1 MRFGIIIFLLTVTL
15 LGSGGY
21 SRAAD
26 DKFPE
31 AEKLY
36 QAGEW
41 EKARQT
47 YSDLLTSHG
56 ADTLPPSFFYNL
68 GTVSY
73 RAGQP
78 GTAYAYL
85 LRALAAR
92 PWDGDTLHNLKI
104 VEAKLPAMT
113 LATQPS
119 SWISSWPL
127 TAHFLPWT
135 CWLIPL
141 LVAAAGW
148 QWALTRDD
156 SRTKKYLWG
165 AVTLVLLVVGI
176 TGIQQTR
183 APVAAFVRNAQVK
196 SGPGTSFPD
205 IVALNA
211 GAVVNT
217 EDFRDGWKKIRFLG
231 ADLQEA
237 VGWVEASALIDLR

>member
-1 MRFGIIIFLLTVTL
+1 MAVTL

-47 YSDLLTSHG
+47 YSDLLSSHG
-56 ADTLPPSFFYNL
+56 ADSLPPSFFYNL

-73 RAGQP
+73 RAGQT
-78 GTAYAYL
+78 GAAYAYL

-92 PWDGDTLHNLKI
+92 PWDQDTIHNLKI
-104 VEAKLPAMT
+104 VEAKVPAT
-113 LATQPS
+113 ALATQPS

-127 TAHFLPWT
+127 AAHFLPWP
-135 CWLIPL
+135 CWLIPF
-141 LVAAAGW
+141 LVAAAAW
-148 QWALTRDD
+148 QWSVIRAE
-156 SRTKKYLWG
+156 SRVRKYSWG
-165 AVTLVLLVVGI
+165 AAALVLLMVGI
-176 TGIQQTR
+176 VGYQQTR
-183 APVAAFVRNAQVK
+183 APVAAFVQNAQVK
-196 SGPGTSFPD
+196 SGPGASFPD
-205 IVALNA
+205 IAPLNA
-211 GAVVNT
+211 GGLVNT
-217 EDFRDGWKKIRFLG
+217 EDLRDGWKKIRFLG
-231 ADLQEA
+231 ADQQEA